1 LFLPNVSI
9 GLVQH
14 FKARVELRLDRV
26 GAEERSAKRVDGA
39 NAGGVH
45 GAESAFPFGTV
56 ASIGIFGAVCNGLTD
71 AGAHFAC
78 GFFGKGDGDE
88 ISTNESV
95 RRGLGHDIYII
106 VSDIEGVFR
115 ELTEAGVEVDEGPI
129 KRLYGSIEVVAKD
142 CFGFKIVF
150 GN

>member
-1 LFLPNVSI
+1 MSQKVR
-9 GLVQH
+9 
-14 FKARVELRLDRV
+14 FKALVPQLVVPDVVKAAEFYCDKLGFELLGYFLDPPVYAMVRRDDVEI
-26 GAEERSAKRVDGA
+26 
-39 NAGGVH
+39 H
-45 GAESAFPFGTV
+45 
-56 ASIGIFGAVCNGLTD
+56 
-71 AGAHFAC
+71 
-78 GFFGKGDGDE
+78 FGKGDGDE

-115 ELTEAGVEVDEGPI
+115 ELTEAGVEVVEGPI

>member
-1 LFLPNVSI
+1 MSQKVR
-9 GLVQH
+9 
-14 FKARVELRLDRV
+14 FKALVPQLVVPDVVKAAEFYCDKLGFELLGYFLDPPVYAMVRRDDVEI
-26 GAEERSAKRVDGA
+26 
-39 NAGGVH
+39 H
-45 GAESAFPFGTV
+45 
-56 ASIGIFGAVCNGLTD
+56 
-71 AGAHFAC
+71 
-78 GFFGKGDGDE
+78 FGKGDGDE

-115 ELTEAGVEVDEGPI
+115 ELTEAGVEVVEGPI

-150 GN
+150 GD

>member
-1 LFLPNVSI
+1 MSEK
-9 GLVQH
+9 VQ
-14 FKARVELRLDRV
+14 FKALVPQLVVPDVVKAAEFYCDKLGFELLGYFLDPPVYAMVRRDDVEI
-26 GAEERSAKRVDGA
+26 
-39 NAGGVH
+39 H
-45 GAESAFPFGTV
+45 
-56 ASIGIFGAVCNGLTD
+56 
-71 AGAHFAC
+71 
-78 GFFGKGDGDE
+78 FGKGDGDE

-150 GN
+150 GD

>member
-1 LFLPNVSI
+1 MSQKVR
-9 GLVQH
+9 
-14 FKARVELRLDRV
+14 FKALVPQLVVPDVVKAAEFYCDKLGFELLGYFLDLPVYAMVRRDDVEI
-26 GAEERSAKRVDGA
+26 
-39 NAGGVH
+39 H
-45 GAESAFPFGTV
+45 
-56 ASIGIFGAVCNGLTD
+56 
-71 AGAHFAC
+71 
-78 GFFGKGDGDE
+78 FGKGDGDE

-115 ELTEAGVEVDEGPI
+115 ELTEAGVEVVEGPI

-150 GN
+150 GD

>member
-1 LFLPNVSI
+1 MSEK
-9 GLVQH
+9 VQ
-14 FKARVELRLDRV
+14 FKALVPQLVVPDVIKAAEFYCDKLGFELLGYFLDPPVYAMVRRDDVEI
-26 GAEERSAKRVDGA
+26 
-39 NAGGVH
+39 H
-45 GAESAFPFGTV
+45 
-56 ASIGIFGAVCNGLTD
+56 
-71 AGAHFAC
+71 
-78 GFFGKGDGDE
+78 FGKGDGDE

-115 ELTEAGVEVDEGPI
+115 ELTEAGVEVVEGPI